1 MARKSK
7 LPGYL
12 IVLFVMGYIGY
23 SWLIEPDP
31 VPTAPPAPMSPPAA
45 APMSAARLPGYAL
58 NPSNTWPPEAT
69 TGNAQGLASDLFAV
83 NYYVVLDGSGSMNES
98 NCSEGKRKIE
108 VARTALSAFARSVPA
123 QANLGLAVFDGRGLS
138 ERLPLGPVN
147 QDGFRGA
154 VDQVKVNANTPLRSA
169 VDLAYSRL
177 LEQGRRQLGYGEYHL
192 VIVTDGLASAGQDP
206 TPAVNRILTES
217 PIVFHTVG
225 FCIGEQHPLNQPGRT
240 YYRSANNPQAL
251 QQGLETVLA
260 ESPDFSVSQFGD

>member
-192 VIVTDGLASAGQDP
+192 VIVTDGLASAGQDGTLRLRNAVDGKRGAGP
-206 TPAVNRILTES
+206 DAGGESDPDRVSDRVPYRRLLYRRAASTQPAGTYLL
-217 PIVFHTVG
+217 PL
-225 FCIGEQHPLNQPGRT
+225 GE
-240 YYRSANNPQAL
+240 
-251 QQGLETVLA
+251 
-260 ESPDFSVSQFGD
+260 